1 VPADD
6 DDDGDSS
13 FTTFL
18 FPFLLAIARLFSSL
32 IRTTELADHP
42 SVVDCTYV
50 NMSDRLAMARAARC
64 VRHSSRE
71 HLAWQQPPTLIYYII
86 RTGDIAAP
94 TWRQPRR
101 RERPVRPGRRWWFAG
116 ASSRVRGATRA
127 LFVRLTGAPAGSE
140 TMRHRSGCRECATER
155 RTCLVRPAC
164 RRNVPHETDFWN
176 SLPADA
182 VDFIYR
188 YLSFVDRF

>member
-1 VPADD
+1 MRP
-6 DDDGDSS
+6 S
-13 FTTFL
+13 FVSRT
-18 FPFLLAIARLFSSL
+18 PGLAAATHVDILYNTHRRYRSTHLATASPP
-32 IRTTELADHP
+32 RTTG
-42 SVVDCTYV
+42 
-50 NMSDRLAMARAARC
+50 AAR
-64 VRHSSRE
+64 
-71 HLAWQQPPTLIYYII
+71 PTLVVCGCFVS
-86 RTGDIAAP
+86 RAGGDA
-94 TWRQPRR
+94 
-101 RERPVRPGRRWWFAG
+101 
-116 ASSRVRGATRA
+116 A